1 MTRVTR
7 VPNFT
12 LAATLL
18 VALPFAAI
26 ACGGDSAS
34 VISDAEARELGTR
47 SVVEEPKTP
56 VERETPVAPTE
67 RKPDVR
73 TFETAYDAYT
83 AGEYRVATAMYR
95 TNVDSS
101 PDDAHGQYMLGLAS
115 WKAGDFVA
123 AKEAFDKSIA
133 IDPAFV
139 KAYFNQARV
148 LLDLDR
154 APEALEVIQMG
165 RTIDSASPEGLRLV
179 ARAQAEGGDIY
190 GAVLTYR
197 GLLGRDETDVWGL
210 NNLGMLKLE
219 SGDVEGA
226 LGPLARAVQVKPT
239 APVFLNNLGMALE
252 RSGHPVAA
260 LNRYELAVLHDSTYH
275 KAVANVERLKA
286 LVTDSVRVDEV
297 DVSEIAERFRQEV
310 QLWKVEVPVPAVI
323 PVPETPL
330 PTVIMP

>member
-12 LAATLL
+12 FAATLL
-18 VALPFAAI
+18 LALPLAAV

-34 VISDAEARELGTR
+34 VISDAEARAIGTR
-47 SVVEEPKTP
+47 PVTVEPTTP

-95 TNVDSS
+95 TKVDSA
-101 PDDAHGQYMLGLAS
+101 PEDAHGQYMLGLSS

-179 ARAQAEGGDIY
+179 ARAQAESGDID
-190 GAVLTYR
+190 GAVTTYHE
-197 GLLGRDETDVWGL
+197 LLGRDEADVWGL

-219 SGDVEGA
+219 NGDVEGA
-226 LGPLARAVQVKPT
+226 LGPLARAVQVRPT

-252 RSGHPVAA
+252 RSGHQVAA

-286 LVTDSVRVDEV
+286 IVTDSVRVDEV
-297 DVSEIAERFRQEV
+297 DVGEIAERFRQEV
-310 QLWKVEVPVPAVI
+310 RLWKVEAPVVPAV
-323 PVPETPL
+323 EL
-330 PTVIMP
+330 PTP